1 MFWDRVSGI
10 YDLYQLLN
18 RKANNGAA
26 AICAS
31 YLSKND
37 IVLECA
43 CGTGI
48 MTKGM
53 APHCRKL
60 IATDFSRK
68 MLARAKRKL
77 REQENVRFCYADI
90 MNLEFADARFDKAVA
105 ANVIHLLN
113 EPEKALRELMRVVKP
128 GGTILIP
135 TYISKEANSSARIT
149 KIFNKM
155 GANFRNEFDIDS
167 YRKFFESMGIQ
178 AQYRLAPGLISCCVA
193 VIQV

>member
-1 MFWDRVSGI
+1 MFWDRVSGV

-18 RKANNGAA
+18 RKANNGVT

-31 YLSKND
+31 YLSKDD

-68 MLARAKRKL
+68 MLAQAKRKL

-149 KIFNKM
+149 KIFNKI